1 MQRKKT
7 NETLPTLSWFPCSR
21 SARLRTYSKPGKLA
35 DAEATRRLEGDY
47 ILMSW
52 YITGTEI

>member
-47 ILMSW
+47 ILMSM
-52 YITGTEI
+52 TGTEI